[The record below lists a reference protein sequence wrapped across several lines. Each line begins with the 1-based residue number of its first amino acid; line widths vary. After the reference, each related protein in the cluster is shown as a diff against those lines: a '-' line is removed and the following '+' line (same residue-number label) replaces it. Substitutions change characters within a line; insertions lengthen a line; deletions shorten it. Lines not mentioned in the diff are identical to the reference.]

1 MDLERFRI
9 THSTLIEHYQF
20 IEEHLEGIYAAISGK
35 NLIEGLKDVE
45 KDSLRCIV
53 KEIKKVEQAKR
64 IFIFTDEEYEQLDN
78 IFKRRNFWCH
88 NCYYDLAF
96 DARTG
101 GPKRRTDVDKMLS
114 DLCDAKR
121 LRENLYEK
129 QMEWF
134 EINAEQ
140 LREI

>member
-1 MDLERFRI
+1 MDLFNYSRRQATEVNIGATPMGGTNPIRI
-9 THSTLIEHYQF
+9 QSMTNTVTMDTV
-20 IEEHLEGIYAAISGK
+20 A
-35 NLIEGLKDVE
+35 
-45 KDSLRCIV
+45 C
-53 KEIKKVEQAKR
+53 VEQAKR
-64 IFIFTDEEYEQLDN
+64 ISIFTDEEYEQLDN